1 MKNSIFSL
9 LVSLLIVSSSLS
21 GCASIGDPIGDFI
34 GTGLSDLQKA
44 RANGLTRDFPIAYD
58 AAFDTAIDVIKANN
72 LVSYQSDRK
81 KGYIVF
87 MGLPKQVD
95 TTRVGVFFESL
106 DSSTTRITISSLSS
120 TALAKAGSLI
130 FGGLETAGPSGAA
143 GKP

>member
-1 MKNSIFSL
+1 MKNNFLAFSISMFLVLFSL
-9 LVSLLIVSSSLS
+9 AGCSTCSIVT
-21 GCASIGDPIGDFI
+21 DPIADFI

-58 AAFDTAIDVIKANN
+58 AAFDTAIDIIKANN

-95 TTRVGVFFESL
+95 TTRIGVFFESL

-130 FGGLETAGPSGAA
+130 FGGLETR
-143 GKP
+143 

>member
-1 MKNSIFSL
+1 MKISIFSL
-9 LVSLLIVSSSLS
+9 LVSLFIVSSSLT

-44 RANGLTRDFPIAYD
+44 RANGLTRDFPVAYD
-58 AAFDTAIDVIKANN
+58 SAFDKAMKVIKDNN

-106 DSSTTRITISSLSS
+106 DGNNTRITLSSLSS
-120 TALAKAGSLI
+120 TALTKSGSLI
-130 FGGLETAGPSGAA
+130 FGGLETQ
-143 GKP
+143 K